1 MRLVIPSVGLM
12 IIGGQLVMNAFVLAL
27 LAVEPKRDGAAAP
40 AASMSPNTPISPQ
53 LSVREQ

>member
-1 MRLVIPSVGLM
+1 
-12 IIGGQLVMNAFVLAL
+12 VLAL

-40 AASMSPNTPISPQ
+40 AASMSPNAPISPQ